1 MHEKKRGADW
11 FASWQL
17 HWNVWLISLVNFSS
31 ECDLF
36 SYSLLLHYS
45 MIDDWY
51 LKDFLFLFFCIP
63 QTRFDS
69 WKNDG
74 GVDSFKTKRGIFM
87 DRGIIRWQPT
97 RCIDPNFCSRLNP
110 NIPCVTQKKEIQYW
124 LSQGQLQLLL
134 GLANNLI
141 VFQFTLLNKKNKECT
156 KKNVTLFVRLSHSI
170 WHTLW
175 SER

>member
-1 MHEKKRGADW
+1 MWWRELLGRNEIWRTLITYLELIRNAWKEKDADW

-87 DRGIIRWQPT
+87 EGGIIRWQPT

-110 NIPCVTQKKEIQYW
+110 NIPYVTQKKGDPI
-124 LSQGQLQLLL
+124 LL
-134 GLANNLI
+134 
-141 VFQFTLLNKKNKECT
+141 V
-156 KKNVTLFVRLSHSI
+156 
-170 WHTLW
+170 
-175 SER
+175 